1 MGTYDELLEEAG
13 QIKTNESPESNTH
26 ILIGDQFIN
35 IIEKLKSVDKQCQD
49 KLDLKFDKATIQV
62 LSEDR
67 YEALKEKKKDVF
79 YFTYEEEL

>member
-35 IIEKLKSVDKQCQD
+35 NANQ
-49 KLDLKFDKATIQV
+49 
-62 LSEDR
+62 
-67 YEALKEKKKDVF
+67 
-79 YFTYEEEL
+79 